1 MFEGFSISLNED
13 YSFVES
19 NPIGNPNTGKW
30 SVDGDILIRN
40 YDMNIMLK
48 QSIEMYNRI
57 KPKQDTF
64 DSINEYKNA
73 MLEYQNKIDQLM
85 KVLYLES
92 KYMIINGILE
102 IEVDSPG
109 PEGKSIK
116 IIFPLKRQK

>member
-1 MFEGFSISLNED
+1 
-13 YSFVES
+13 
-19 NPIGNPNTGKW
+19 KW
-30 SVDGDILIRN
+30 SVDDDILIRN